1 MIIIWNLFK
10 LRAPAAKVI
19 PHPGA
24 QGLLVFQYG
33 GCKREDPGTQQKS
46 RDRFVH
52 GEWKFIQNGGQ
63 TRVRESG
70 YENLRLVKKNENGGK
85 GELDVLIKR
94 RYK

>member
-1 MIIIWNLFK
+1 MIISGNLFK

-24 QGLLVFQYG
+24 QGLLAFQYG

-46 RDRFVH
+46 RDLFVH

-63 TRVRESG
+63 NKVARIWVRELETEG
-70 YENLRLVKKNENGGK
+70 KK
-85 GELDVLIKR
+85 IKWR
-94 RYK
+94 QR